1 MKSTGMVRRVDDLGR
16 VVIPREIRRTME
28 IGEGQPLDVFVG
40 SDSITLVLP

>member
-28 IGEGQPLDVFVG
+28 IGEGQPM
-40 SDSITLVLP
+40 SIFIKERVAKNAEA